1 MRLTRRGLLR
11 AGGAGAAGFAVGGGV
26 SGSRARAAAP
36 KIAEDAER
44 PNALLIMTSNTRYD
58 FVGAFDDTDE
68 MAETPNLDSLAE
80 ESLRFQHGVAESM
93 PTVPARRALLTGVR
107 SFPFRDWTRTSQM
120 PGEPGWNAIR
130 DHYQP
135 IVTDVMRAHGV
146 TTAYATDNPFLVGP
160 HFANFRET
168 VDEFAGQ
175 LSQASWRD
183 YNRPYTRA
191 APRSQVSEYLLPA
204 LEGTD
209 EERRLRR
216 YVDWNRRNRG
226 GEDDYSTARVGRDA
240 VTLLGELKE
249 RQPFF
254 LGVDFFDASEPFDPP
269 EGYLGRFGGR
279 GGSPLPI
286 QPFETPYGRVEDLDL
301 DEAAIERVRQLY
313 AAEVT
318 FVDAWIGRVLNA
330 LDAQG
335 LAGNTMVVFLS
346 DHGISL
352 GERGIV
358 GRFSER
364 AYEELYRIP
373 YMIRHP
379 NGRLA
384 GEERRWFASTH
395 DVAPTLLGYMGITR
409 PGRMQGE
416 DLTCYFEAE
425 EAKPP
430 SRRYFTTGFGESIMV
445 GTEDWMLATDGRGS
459 NKRLYERDEDEGQE
473 ENVLNEHPFIE
484 ERLAEAIV
492 VACGGTIPVFD
503 ERSAVR
509 PGPEGGE
516 PFVDRDGDG
525 EPDTDEDEDLQDQRD
540 AQERGTTQGQGQG
553 MFGSSSDPRF
563 LFACACGA
571 VLAFKVRRHAIEE
584 AERHYREAHPEL
596 VDEIDRE
603 ELVRECTPEEAKAAT
618 ASAGPEALEP
628 A

>member
-11 AGGAGAAGFAVGGGV
+11 AGGAGAAGLAIGGV
-26 SGSRARAAAP
+26 AGSRARAAAP
-36 KIAEDAER
+36 KIAEDADR
-44 PNALLIMTSNTRYD
+44 PNALLIMASNVRYD
-58 FVGAFDDTDE
+58 YVGAFDDTDE
-68 MAETPNLDSLAE
+68 MAQTPNLDSLAE

-93 PTVPARRALLTGVR
+93 PTVPARRSLLTGVR

-120 PGEPGWNAIR
+120 PGEPGWNPIR

-135 IVTDVMRAHGV
+135 IFTDVMRDHGV

-168 VDEFAGQ
+168 VDEFNGQ

-183 YNRPYTRA
+183 YNRPHTRE
-191 APRSQVSEYLLPA
+191 APKSEVSDYLLPA

-209 EERRLRR
+209 EERRLRQ
-216 YVDWNRRNRG
+216 YVDWNRRNRRS
-226 GEDDYSTARVGRDA
+226 EDDYSTARVGRDA
-240 VTLLGELKE
+240 VTLLGDLRE

-269 EGYLGRFGGR
+269 ERYLERFGGR
-279 GGSPLPI
+279 GSGVIPI
-286 QPFETPYGRVEDLDL
+286 QPFETPYGLVEDLDL

-318 FVDAWIGRVLNA
+318 FVDAWIGRVLNE

-335 LAGNTMVVFLS
+335 LAGNTMVYFLA

-364 AYEELYRIP
+364 AYEEVYRIP

-395 DVAPTLLGYMGITR
+395 DVAPTLLAFMGIAR
-409 PGRMQGE
+409 PGRMHGE
-416 DLTCYFEAE
+416 DLTCHFEEE

-430 SRRYFTTGFGESIMV
+430 SRRYFTTGFGESIMI
-445 GTEDWMLATDGRGS
+445 GTEDWMLASDGRGS
-459 NKRLYERDEDEGQE
+459 NKRLYERDEDEDQE
-473 ENVLNEHPFIE
+473 KNVLNEHPFIE
-484 ERLAEAIV
+484 QRLAEAVV

-503 ERSAVR
+503 DNSAVR

-516 PFVDRDGDG
+516 AFVDRDGDG

-540 AQERGTTQGQGQG
+540 AQERGTGLGQG
-553 MFGSSSDPRF
+553 MSGSPSDPRF

-571 VLAFKVRRHAIEE
+571 ALAFKVRRHAIEE
-584 AERHYREAHPEL
+584 AERHYRETHPEL
-596 VDEIDRE
+596 LGEVDCE
-603 ELVRECTPEEAKAAT
+603 ELVRECSPEEAE
-618 ASAGPEALEP
+618 ASAGAAP